1 MPPANSNRNR
11 DRVAENLWRAHA
23 CLQVS
28 SRASPRIRGLHSCGR
43 STLALFHRPSASMK
57 MTRTLRNIGI
67 MAHVDAGKTT
77 LTERILFNTGRI
89 HKAGDVHTGNTETD
103 SHALEKK
110 HGITISAAAT
120 SCEWR
125 DASVTIIDTP
135 GHVDFQ
141 IEVERSLRVLDGAV
155 AVFSAVSGVEPQS
168 ETVWRQANR
177 FDVPRFCFINKMD
190 QVGADFARTVQ
201 MIADR
206 LGARPIVLQLPVGGE
221 GGFVGVI
228 DLVSMNALRWV
239 AANPAPT
246 ATAIPES
253 MRDAADE
260 GRQRL
265 LEVLADEDEAIMA
278 AYISGEA
285 VDAAQI
291 KVAIRKACIAR
302 RLTPVLCGS
311 AYRNVGVQPLL
322 DAIVD
327 YAPAPTDR
335 PPVAGTNPRT
345 GEAEL
350 RFPRSDESFVAL
362 VSKVQA
368 SRFGALAFLRVYAGW
383 ITPGASVVNAAT
395 GKAERIGRLLRMHA
409 DSHTEI
415 AEASAGDVVAVVG
428 LKSVSAGDTLSQPA
442 RPIVLD
448 GFVIPAPVIEAVIEP
463 RVGQEQERLGQA
475 LAMMARSDPSLRVAV
490 DKESGQTLLRG
501 MGELHLQ
508 IVVET
513 LKEDFNVDAVI
524 GAPHVAY
531 RAAASQRTE
540 VDHTLRKQSGGPGQM
555 ARVRL
560 AFEPLVEGETGLVF
574 VNKVVGGAIP
584 KEFVPSIEKSLRQS
598 MLDGGPGGYPVLGLK
613 VSLLDGAF
621 HEKDSSS
628 LAFELAT
635 REAFRIGFELAAPIL
650 LEPMMRIVATTP
662 EDYLGAVIGD
672 LQRRRGQVLATEPV
686 SRAQEVIAEAPLA
699 ELFNYVSA
707 LRSLSQ
713 GRASFAMALSRYA
726 PLPATLTEKVLRRA

>member
-1 MPPANSNRNR
+1 
-11 DRVAENLWRAHA
+11 
-23 CLQVS
+23 
-28 SRASPRIRGLHSCGR
+28 
-43 STLALFHRPSASMK
+43 

-125 DASVTIIDTP
+125 GASITIIDTP

-168 ETVWRQANR
+168 ETVWRQADR
-177 FDVPRFCFINKMD
+177 FDVPRLCFINKMD
-190 QVGADFARTVQ
+190 QVGADFERTVQ
-201 MIADR
+201 MIVDR
-206 LGARPIVLQLPVGGE
+206 LGARPIVLQLPVGRE
-221 GGFVGVI
+221 GDFVGVI
-228 DLVSMNALRWV
+228 DLVSMSALRWDS
-239 AANPAPT
+239 AKPAPT
-246 ATAIPES
+246 AIAIPEW
-253 MRDAADE
+253 MCDAADE

-265 LEVLADEDEAIMA
+265 LEQLADEDEAIMA
-278 AYISGEA
+278 AYISGQV
-285 VDAAQI
+285 VDTSQTKA
-291 KVAIRKACIAR
+291 AIRKACVAG

-345 GEAEL
+345 GEAEQ
-350 RFPRSDESFVAL
+350 RFPRPDEPFVAL

-368 SRFGALAFLRVYAGW
+368 SRFGALAFLRVYAGRT
-383 ITPGASVVNAAT
+383 TPGASVVNAAN

-409 DSHTEI
+409 DSHSEI

-442 RPIVLD
+442 CPIVLD
-448 GFVIPAPVIEAVIEP
+448 GFLIPAPVIEAVIEA
-463 RVGQEQERLGQA
+463 RVGQEQERLGLA

-490 DKESGQTLLRG
+490 DRESGQTLLRG

-531 RAAASQRTE
+531 RAAASQRAE

-560 AFEPLVEGETGLVF
+560 VFEPLAEGEAGLVF
-574 VNKVVGGAIP
+574 VNRIVGGTIP
-584 KEFVPSIEKSLRQS
+584 KEFVPSIEKALRQS

-621 HEKDSSS
+621 HEKDSSG
-628 LAFELAT
+628 LAFDLAT
-635 REAFRIGFELAAPIL
+635 REAFRIGFEQAAPIL
-650 LEPMMRIVATTP
+650 LEPVVRIVVTTP
-662 EDYLGAVIGD
+662 EEYLGAVIGD
-672 LQRRRGQVLATEPV
+672 LQRRRGQVVATELVP
-686 SRAQEVIAEAPLA
+686 RAQEVIAEAPLA

-713 GRASFAMALSRYA
+713 GRASFTMALSRYA
-726 PLPATLTEKVLRRA
+726 PLPARQTEKVLRRA

>member
-1 MPPANSNRNR
+1 
-11 DRVAENLWRAHA
+11 
-23 CLQVS
+23 
-28 SRASPRIRGLHSCGR
+28 
-43 STLALFHRPSASMK
+43 
-57 MTRTLRNIGI
+57 MTRALRNVGI

-125 DASVTIIDTP
+125 DASITIIDTP

-168 ETVWRQANR
+168 ETVWRQADR
-177 FDVPRFCFINKMD
+177 FDVPRLCFINKMD
-190 QVGADFARTVQ
+190 QIGADFEQTVE

-206 LGARPIVLQLPVGGE
+206 LGAHPIVLQLPVGRE
-221 GGFVGVI
+221 GDFNGVI
-228 DLVSMNALRWV
+228 DLVSMNALCWD
-239 AANPAPT
+239 AANPLPIAR
-246 ATAIPES
+246 AIPEW

-265 LEVLADEDEAIMA
+265 LETLADKDEAIMA
-278 AYISGEA
+278 AYIGGAAVEA
-285 VDAAQI
+285 SQI
-291 KVAIRKACIAR
+291 KAAIRKACIAG

-327 YAPAPTDR
+327 YAPAPMDR

-345 GEAEL
+345 GEAEQRL
-350 RFPRSDESFVAL
+350 PRPDQPFVAL
-362 VSKVQA
+362 VSKVQT
-368 SRFGALAFLRVYAGW
+368 SRFGTLAFIRVYAGR
-383 ITPGASVVNAAT
+383 IAPGATVVNAAT
-395 GKAERIGRLLRMHA
+395 RKVERIGRLLRMHA
-409 DSHTEI
+409 DSHAEI
-415 AEASAGDVVAVVG
+415 GEAAAGDVVAVVG
-428 LKSVSAGDTLSQPA
+428 LKSVSAGDTLSEPA
-442 RPIVLD
+442 RPIVLS
-448 GFVIPAPVIEAVIEP
+448 GFAIPAPVIEAVIEP

-490 DKESGQTLLRG
+490 DRESGQTLLRG

-508 IVVET
+508 IAVET

-531 RAAASQRTE
+531 RAAASQRAE

-560 AFEPLVEGETGLVF
+560 AFESLAEGETGLVF
-574 VNKVVGGAIP
+574 VNKIVGGAIP
-584 KEFVPSIEKSLRQS
+584 REFVPSIEKALRQS

-621 HEKDSSS
+621 HEKDSSG

-635 REAFRIGFELAAPIL
+635 RQAFRIGFEQTAPIL
-650 LEPMMRIVATTP
+650 LEPVMRIVVTTP

-686 SRAQEVIAEAPLA
+686 ARGQDVIAEAPLA

-713 GRASFAMALSRYA
+713 GRGSFTTAFSRHA
-726 PLPATLTEKVLRRA
+726 PLPTALMEKVLRRA